1 MGAKL
6 LIFMSLI
13 RVVCSKI
20 KAAPGR
26 AVLNRRITPSFS
38 RGERTFY
45 NPFPAALRFESKMG
59 ITRKNFLDYA
69 NKGLTKLSKRS
80 IILKLTSIK
89 CACSSVG

>member
-26 AVLNRRITPSFS
+26 LSNRRITPSFS

-45 NPFPAALRFESKMG
+45 NPSPSALRFGSKMG

-89 CACSSVG
+89 CACSTVG

>member
-13 RVVCSKI
+13 RVVRSKI
-20 KAAPGR
+20 KADPGR
-26 AVLNRRITPSFS
+26 LSKIAGLPPFFS

-45 NPFPAALRFESKMG
+45 NPFPAALRFGSKMG

>member
-1 MGAKL
+1 MFKNQ
-6 LIFMSLI
+6 S
-13 RVVCSKI
+13 CSW
-20 KAAPGR
+20 PGC
-26 AVLNRRITPSFS
+26 LKSQDYPPSFS

-45 NPFPAALRFESKMG
+45 NPFPAALRFGSKMG
-59 ITRKNFLDYA
+59 IARKNFLDYA

>member
-45 NPFPAALRFESKMG
+45 NPFPAALRFGSKMG

-80 IILKLTSIK
+80 IILKLTSIMR
-89 CACSSVG
+89 V